1 MDVYLDLNGVR
12 FAWDMDKARRNF
24 AKHGGIAF
32 ERAAEA
38 FFDPFLRLVDAA
50 RNDAARNAVIGR
62 DVSGRLLYVVHRE
75 VNEEII
81 RIISARRA
89 TLKER
94 EYYDS

>member
-1 MDVYLDLNGVR
+1 MDVYIDLNGVR
-12 FAWDMDKARRNF
+12 FSWDLDKARRNLV
-24 AKHGGIAF
+24 KHDGIAF
-32 ERAAEA
+32 ERAVEA

-50 RNDAARNAVIGR
+50 RNDEARNAVIGR
-62 DVSGRLLYVVHRE
+62 DVSGRLLYVVHLE
-75 VNEEII
+75 INEEVI